1 MKNLKNIILPTVILT
16 VICAILGLG
25 LSYTNEI
32 TKDIIAS
39 QNAQKQQDA
48 MKSALPAFSYEQIA
62 EIDGCVI
69 YSATQGDPVGYVVS
83 SSANGYGGKIEVMV
97 GIDLGGQIYGV
108 EIVSCDD
115 ETAGIGQK
123 VADDGFKSGFNMI
136 NADDI
141 QDVDTIT
148 GATIS
153 STAVKTAVEKAYEAY
168 ESEVDGK

>member
-32 TKDIIAS
+32 TKDVIAQ
-39 QNAQKQQDA
+39 QNAQKQQEA
-48 MKSALPAFSYEQIA
+48 MKSALPAYSYEKIA
-62 EIDGCVI
+62 TADGCDI
-69 YSATQGDPVGYVVS
+69 YAAEQGEIVGYVVS

-97 GIDLGGQIYGV
+97 GIDLGGKIYGI

-123 VADDGFKSGFNMI
+123 VAEDSFKSGFAKI
-136 NADDI
+136 TAEDI
-141 QDVDTIT
+141 EDVDTIT

-153 STAVKTAVEKAYEAY
+153 SSAVKEAVKTAYEVF
-168 ESEVDGK
+168 ESEVGVK